1 MKECVI
7 EDVTVIKEYVLFKIY
22 NSPERFKKDIEY
34 ILFLEE
40 MNTIGLIIILSL
52 PNGIIVHLQLN
63 PLFCIYESSSRINT
77 LYHFED
83 KLINKFKRIE
93 DNKLKMN
100 TRKDAVN
107 VNEMKTMN
115 EGMRYRR

>member
-1 MKECVI
+1 MVPK
-7 EDVTVIKEYVLFKIY
+7 
-22 NSPERFKKDIEY
+22 RFKKDMEY
-34 ILFLEE
+34 ILFLED
-40 MNTIGLIIILSL
+40 MNTIGLIIILSFQ
-52 PNGIIVHLQLN
+52 NGTIAHADLN
-63 PLFCIYESSSRINT
+63 PLFGAYGNSYRTNT

-115 EGMRYRR
+115 EGMRYRKLQSNQRIRIV